1 MTRNRAI
8 AAAVVAALAALSSG
22 IAHADVP
29 TPQLEAP
36 CSADLA
42 GTMSLLPDEQT
53 YVVCREEIAARFAW
67 MAASTPFEPNEQWL
81 SYGPVITLHGQGM
94 RNPNLTSGQ
103 WTATPQDSETACRA
117 QQETVIEAGVLSE
130 PQVSQG
136 AKGQSLSLA
145 MLPNLFYAELSG
157 NCLWAKD

>member
-1 MTRNRAI
+1 MTRHRTVASAFVAVL
-8 AAAVVAALAALSSG
+8 AAASSG

-36 CSADLA
+36 CPVELA
-42 GTMSLLPDEQT
+42 GSMTLLPDQQT

-67 MAASTPFEPNEQWL
+67 MAASTPFEPNDQWL
-81 SYGPVITLHGQGM
+81 SYGPAITLHGQGM

-103 WTATPQDSETACRA
+103 WTATPQDSETQCRA
-117 QQETVIEAGVLSE
+117 QQETVIEAGVLST

-136 AKGQSLSLA
+136 AKGQSLALT

-157 NCLWAKD
+157 NCLWVKD